1 MGISVAPPAGVIPL
15 ADQALGRRESSRSS
29 DHRTTLSSRERDPG
43 DSIRRR
49 VASAMVRLGY
59 SPEDWAR
66 LEADLREQHLSHEA
80 VPARPSPYGRKYEIL
95 APVTGPN
102 GMTAWI
108 RSIWI
113 VRTEEDRARL
123 VTLVP

>member
-1 MGISVAPPAGVIPL
+1 VAFVRLSQQDTIIPPEKLRDYLLSPSHPDGRAKAVYL
-15 ADQALGRRESSRSS
+15 A
-29 DHRTTLSSRERDPG
+29 
-43 DSIRRR
+43 
-49 VASAMVRLGY
+49 RLGY
-59 SPEDWAR
+59 SPENWAR

-80 VPARPSPYGRKYEIL
+80 IPARPSPYGRKYEIL
-95 APVTGPN
+95 GPVTGPN

-123 VTLVP
+123 VTLVPEDRP